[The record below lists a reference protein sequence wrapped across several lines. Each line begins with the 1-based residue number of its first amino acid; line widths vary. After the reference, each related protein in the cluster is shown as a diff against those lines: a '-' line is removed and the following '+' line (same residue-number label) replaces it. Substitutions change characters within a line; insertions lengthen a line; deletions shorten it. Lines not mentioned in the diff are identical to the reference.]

1 MGLSSSA
8 SPMGTPALFL
18 DRDGVINVD
27 HGYVHRIEDFEF
39 IPGIFELCRDAKAKG
54 NKLVVVT
61 NQAGI
66 ARGLYSEAQF
76 HALTAWM
83 KQRFVE
89 EGAPLDGVYFCPTH
103 PSAGL
108 GAYRVDTEFRKPG
121 PGMLLQAAR
130 ELDIDLPRSTIIG
143 DKVSDMQAGA
153 AAGVERLFLFDPMN
167 NAPLPPVLT
176 GVRRITRLFDASL
189 DVQSL

>member
-1 MGLSSSA
+1 MIDA
-8 SPMGTPALFL
+8 RNEMATPALFL

-27 HGYVHRIEDFEF
+27 HAYVHRIEDFEF
-39 IPGIFELCRDAKAKG
+39 IPGIFELCRAARAAG
-54 NKLVVVT
+54 HKLVVVT

-66 ARGLYSEAQF
+66 ARGLYSEDQF

-83 KQRFVE
+83 KQRFAD

-103 PSAGL
+103 PTAGI
-108 GAYRVDTEFRKPG
+108 GHYRVESTFRKPG

-130 ELDIDLPRSTIIG
+130 ELAIDLPRSAIVG

-153 AAGVERLFLFDPMN
+153 AAGLRRLFLFDP
-167 NAPLPPVLT
+167 AGCEPLPPGLG
-176 GVRRITRLFDASL
+176 GVHRITRLLDAQADAQNL
-189 DVQSL
+189 

>member
-1 MGLSSSA
+1 
-8 SPMGTPALFL
+8 MGTPALFL

-39 IPGIFELCRDAKAKG
+39 IPGIFELCRAARALG
-54 NKLVVVT
+54 HKLVVVT

-66 ARGLYSEAQF
+66 ARGLYTEGQF

-153 AAGVERLFLFDPMN
+153 AAGVRRLFLVDPQN
-167 NAPLPPVLT
+167 DQSLPPAWV
-176 GVRRITRLFDASL
+176 GVHRIRRLLDASL
-189 DVQSL
+189 

>member
-1 MGLSSSA
+1 MA
-8 SPMGTPALFL
+8 TPALFL

-27 HGYVHRIEDFEF
+27 HGYVYRIEDFEF
-39 IPGIFELCRDAKAKG
+39 IPGIFELCRNAKVKG

-76 HALTAWM
+76 HALTDWM

-130 ELDIDLPRSTIIG
+130 ELNIDLPRSTIIG

-153 AAGVERLFLFDPMN
+153 AAGVERLFLFDPKN
-167 NAPLPPVLT
+167 TAPLPPVLT